1 MGSMKNPRPR
11 LLSPTPFKPVDT
23 TTTCSE
29 NNTKRNK
36 KPRLTSSDSFPRP
49 TPLHGDPNTK
59 STLSS
64 ELKNLKTQRRSSLKN
79 SKKWK
84 TWSNPLK
91 PNARPL
97 KKPRADRWA
106 KSKIS
111 RSILNEPTPPLPLWT
126 KNNETLTRSL
136 PSTSRRK
143 KNFKSNLSLHRRKRE
158 A

>member
-1 MGSMKNPRPR
+1 MG
-11 LLSPTPFKPVDT
+11 

-49 TPLHGDPNTK
+49 TPTSLHGDPNTK

-64 ELKNLKTQRRSSLKN
+64 EPKNLQTQRRSSLKN

-84 TWSNPLK
+84 RWSNPLK
-91 PNARPL
+91 PNALPL

-136 PSTSRRK
+136 PST
-143 KNFKSNLSLHRRKRE
+143 RE
-158 A
+158 GG